1 MAGQL
6 IAGLTDPG
14 SALTSNGVGVFVD
27 ERLKLNKSLAVLK
40 SSSARS
46 AAVLPKTTVWPSP
59 LSTATPELSEAP
71 NGPSRLALTS
81 VVFGSGAWTA
91 YVNDAMPVQTKVFL
105 RDYENFMTHMPTAFM
120 NARIAGLPLP
130 IAAALQALVSFFR
143 SLPLSGRSDAAA
155 TAIYRTRS
163 L

>member
-81 VVFGSGAWTA
+81 VV
-91 YVNDAMPVQTKVFL
+91 V
-105 RDYENFMTHMPTAFM
+105 
-120 NARIAGLPLP
+120 
-130 IAAALQALVSFFR
+130 
-143 SLPLSGRSDAAA
+143 AAA
-155 TAIYRTRS
+155 TSNRYTCRTPFVAPGTRS
-163 L
+163 VAVL